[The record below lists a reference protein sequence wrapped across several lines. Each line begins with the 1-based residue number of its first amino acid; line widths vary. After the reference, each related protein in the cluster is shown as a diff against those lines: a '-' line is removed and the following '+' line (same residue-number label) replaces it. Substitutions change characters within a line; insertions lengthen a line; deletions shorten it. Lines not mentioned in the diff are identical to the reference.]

1 MNYSV
6 GGALNEAGDYENF
19 SSSSPDEAEI
29 GSGVQSSV
37 LPSRVVTRQ
46 LPSQQQPV
54 ANSTVIHQTL
64 HPNSPPRYYIYVFEL
79 TFDKHLKVDTQRNI
93 NHVNFS
99 FF

>member
-29 GSGVQSSV
+29 GGGVQSSV

-64 HPNSPPRYYIYVFEL
+64 HPNSPPRYYLNQHL
-79 TFDKHLKVDTQRNI
+79 TNTRYAMKYQPHDWFI
-93 NHVNFS
+93 
-99 FF
+99 

>member
-1 MNYSV
+1 MKKSISQTINFMNYSV
-6 GGALNEAGDYENF
+6 GGAMNEAGDYENF

-29 GSGVQSSV
+29 GGGVQSSV

-64 HPNSPPRYYIYVFEL
+64 HPNSPPRYY
-79 TFDKHLKVDTQRNI
+79 N
-93 NHVNFS
+93 
-99 FF
+99 